1 MDRLFRGVRGVYWS
15 FIGRLLVVYWSF
27 IGCFMG
33 FMGVT
38 LLYSRSQHLTVLSS
52 EQEKR

>member
-1 MDRLFRGVRGVYWS
+1 MSREL
-15 FIGRLLVVYWSF
+15 GRLMGL
-27 IGCFMG
+27 MG
-33 FMGVT
+33 FTGVT

>member
-1 MDRLFRGVRGVYWS
+1 MGFMGVTLLYSRL
-15 FIGRLLVVYWSF
+15 F
-27 IGCFMG
+27 IGCFIG